1 MELNSIP
8 MWTNE
13 EWEVQLAISGTV
25 TEEEEVFRVIDNVA
39 ENNDSS
45 STFAPSVETA
55 HPRGDYSATDHNPA
69 EDDDSF
75 SASDYPRSPS
85 PWQEMQRRVVDEHDN
100 DAKANITHCMK
111 WILHN
116 RLPLMDQQSRF
127 DVRSITD
134 VDESGY
140 DAASTVTEDTSGGS
154 SPTDAGA
161 SSNGSPSAA
170 PCLGFGRTSSLGK
183 RATGSQEE
191 GSDQSPGDNRDLK
204 RARTDSFLVP
214 DGKHI
219 RSRRIETGAMKLF
232 TVSNSMYSKIMTPSC
247 GAIGAGAISKLR
259 TMSQAI
265 KKKQALFTFNI
276 NGQEFFDFDA
286 AGFDAAGLDDSGN
299 IDELICNS
307 NNSEFVLD
315 VPAMFAAAH
324 VAVGQAEQCTTI
336 SAESTLALQKQSAV
350 ATLPSQSQPVTP
362 WTTSA
367 ADNSSRLVRSN
378 ERIQQANA
386 QLRAQRSHL
395 RGRITGIAPLVDR
408 LDELLEEYLGDP
420 TVPEGLHGR
429 ISQCHQIVSDL
440 RNLLD

>member
-1 MELNSIP
+1 MSQRELNVHRRRMHNKTPFPCLEPGCDRRNARGYVRETDLRSHQRKKHSRLSQSDETKLIGADGSNQSADTISTVMREP
-8 MWTNE
+8 ETAVGRPLE
-13 EWEVQLAISGTV
+13 SERARPTRAETRGSTQAISGTV
-25 TEEEEVFRVIDNVA
+25 IEEEEVFRVIDNVA

-170 PCLGFGRTSSLGK
+170 PCLSFGRTSSLGK

-265 KKKQALFTFNI
+265 KKKKQGASNPHHQP
-276 NGQEFFDFDA
+276 NG
-286 AGFDAAGLDDSGN
+286 G
-299 IDELICNS
+299 
-307 NNSEFVLD
+307 
-315 VPAMFAAAH
+315 
-324 VAVGQAEQCTTI
+324 
-336 SAESTLALQKQSAV
+336 
-350 ATLPSQSQPVTP
+350 
-362 WTTSA
+362 
-367 ADNSSRLVRSN
+367 
-378 ERIQQANA
+378 
-386 QLRAQRSHL
+386 
-395 RGRITGIAPLVDR
+395 
-408 LDELLEEYLGDP
+408 
-420 TVPEGLHGR
+420 
-429 ISQCHQIVSDL
+429 
-440 RNLLD
+440 